1 MNDPTKIH
9 DFCSSDDAS
18 GKPPY
23 ISFDRQIK
31 LNCLFRYKYCIA
43 QIFLVT
49 IGARSRNGASRCWPA
64 KVHASQGYVSTRGTH
79 EHKQEDIQHSGAV
92 DRRVRRGAHRARR
105 ADDNR
110 DQPGRDGS
118 SAARRHHRRN
128 GVKERYAINFRGS
141 VHDRSIAVRDVTL
154 VSAAELPSVIDHI
167 HALAS
172 QYEESAGPLA
182 RIYAER
188 TDITAEELAIYARV
202 NAAREH
208 SLPLIQQVISLQQA
222 GDVEGARKILLDD
235 ARPALVEWLAGVN
248 ALIDYQEHLNRQ
260 ESAEARKI
268 STDFRWLMSVLT
280 LLACGVGIAIVYATV
295 RNITQAL
302 GAEPGDVVELA
313 ESIRAGN
320 LARRIELRRGDT
332 SSVIAAMARMQ
343 QRLAEIVTQMRDA
356 AQGVAVA
363 TEQIALGNADLST
376 RTERQAAELEQAS
389 SALEEFDSS
398 VAANAQSAGNADEL
412 AKHASATS
420 AQGGTAVG
428 QVVNTMRAIS
438 ESSNR
443 IEDIIAV
450 IDSIAFQTNLLS
462 LNAAVEA
469 ARAGAEGRGFAVV
482 ASEVRMLAQRSA
494 TAAKEIKELI
504 GASSAR
510 ISEGERQVGAAGT
523 TISNI
528 VEASQ
533 RVTHIMEAMHQAC
546 RAQTQQI
553 GDVRGVIGNLEQNT
567 QQNVTLVQQ
576 SAAAAKTLKEQAQGL
591 LDSAQVFTL
600 PFQTH

>member
-1 MNDPTKIH
+1 MNTNRKT
-9 DFCSSDDAS
+9 
-18 GKPPY
+18 
-23 ISFDRQIK
+23 
-31 LNCLFRYKYCIA
+31 L
-43 QIFLVT
+43 T
-49 IGARSRNGASRCWPA
+49 IRSRLIAGFGVVLIALVA
-64 KVHASQGYVSTRGTH
+64 LTVIAITRV
-79 EHKQEDIQHSGAV
+79 EMV
-92 DRRVRRGAHRARR
+92 RARL
-105 ADDNR
+105 DDII
-110 DQPGRDGS
+110 DV
-118 SAARRHHRRN
+118 N

-182 RIYAER
+182 KIYAER
-188 TDITAEELAIYARV
+188 TDITAEERAIYARI
-202 NAAREH
+202 NAARQQ

-235 ARPALVEWLAGVN
+235 ARPALVEWLAGIN
-248 ALIDYQEHLNRQ
+248 ALIDYQEQLNRQ

-268 STDFRWLMSVLT
+268 STDFRWLMIVLT
-280 LLACGVGIAIVYATV
+280 LLACGVGIAVVYATV

-302 GAEPGDVVELA
+302 GAEPGDVVDLA
-313 ESIRAGN
+313 ESIRAGD

-356 AQGVAVA
+356 AQGVAAA

-376 RTERQAAELEQAS
+376 RTERQAAALEQAS
-389 SALEEFDSS
+389 GALEEFDSS

-420 AQGGTAVG
+420 AQGGTVVG

-443 IEDIIAV
+443 IEDIITV

-469 ARAGAEGRGFAVV
+469 ARAGADGRGFAVV

-494 TAAKEIKELI
+494 AAAKEIKELI

-510 ISEGERQVGAAGT
+510 ISEGELQVDAAGT

-553 GDVRGVIGNLEQNT
+553 GEVRDVIDNLEQNT

-576 SAAAAKTLKEQAQGL
+576 SAAAAQTLKEQAQGL
-591 LDSAQVFTL
+591 LDSAEVFTL
-600 PFQTH
+600 PLQTHRTSRSLISGYRPSCTGRGLIKARRKRGDHGSIHVRRVHFPSGWSVGWPLTAKVREWNQRKRPRLRRD

>member
-1 MNDPTKIH
+1 LLLLDPEKET
-9 DFCSSDDAS
+9 
-18 GKPPY
+18 
-23 ISFDRQIK
+23 
-31 LNCLFRYKYCIA
+31 
-43 QIFLVT
+43 
-49 IGARSRNGASRCWPA
+49 
-64 KVHASQGYVSTRGTH
+64 
-79 EHKQEDIQHSGAV
+79 
-92 DRRVRRGAHRARR
+92 ARR
-105 ADDNR
+105 AGLGGQQRSTQVKATSAHGEPMNTNKKTLSIRARLIAGFGVALIALVALTVIAISRVEMVRARLDDII
-110 DQPGRDGS
+110 DV
-118 SAARRHHRRN
+118 N

-154 VSAAELPSVIDHI
+154 VSTAELPSVIDHI

-172 QYEESAGPLA
+172 QYQESAGPLA
-182 RIYAER
+182 KIYAER
-188 TDITAEELAIYARV
+188 TDITAEERAIYARV
-202 NAAREH
+202 NAAREQ

-222 GDVEGARKILLDD
+222 GDIGGARKILLDD
-235 ARPALVEWLAGVN
+235 ARPALVEWLAGIN
-248 ALIDYQEHLNRQ
+248 ALIDYQEHLNQQ

-302 GAEPGDVVELA
+302 GAEPSDVVELA

-363 TEQIALGNADLST
+363 TEQITLGNADLST

-389 SALEEFDSS
+389 GALEEFDSS

-450 IDSIAFQTNLLS
+450 IDSIAFQTNLLA

-494 TAAKEIKELI
+494 AAAKEIKELI

-510 ISEGERQVGAAGT
+510 ISEGERQVDAAGA

-553 GDVRGVIGNLEQNT
+553 GEVRGVIGNLEQNT

>member
-1 MNDPTKIH
+1 MNTNRKT
-9 DFCSSDDAS
+9 
-18 GKPPY
+18 
-23 ISFDRQIK
+23 
-31 LNCLFRYKYCIA
+31 L
-43 QIFLVT
+43 T
-49 IGARSRNGASRCWPA
+49 IRSRLIAGFGVVLIALVA
-64 KVHASQGYVSTRGTH
+64 LTVIAITRV
-79 EHKQEDIQHSGAV
+79 EMV
-92 DRRVRRGAHRARR
+92 RARL
-105 ADDNR
+105 DDII
-110 DQPGRDGS
+110 DV
-118 SAARRHHRRN
+118 N

-182 RIYAER
+182 KIYAER
-188 TDITAEELAIYARV
+188 TDITAEERAIYARI
-202 NAAREH
+202 NAARQQ

-235 ARPALVEWLAGVN
+235 ARPALVEWLAGIN
-248 ALIDYQEHLNRQ
+248 ALIDYQEQLNRQ

-268 STDFRWLMSVLT
+268 STDFRWLMIVLT
-280 LLACGVGIAIVYATV
+280 LLACGVSIAVVYATV

-302 GAEPGDVVELA
+302 GAEPGDVVDLA
-313 ESIRAGN
+313 ESIRAGD
-320 LARRIELRRGDT
+320 LARRIEL
-332 SSVIAAMARMQ
+332 
-343 QRLAEIVTQMRDA
+343 LRDA
-356 AQGVAVA
+356 AQGVAAA

-376 RTERQAAELEQAS
+376 RTERQAAALEQAS
-389 SALEEFDSS
+389 GALEEFDSS

-420 AQGGTAVG
+420 AQGGTVVG

-469 ARAGAEGRGFAVV
+469 ARAGADGRGFAVV

-494 TAAKEIKELI
+494 AAAKEIKELI

-510 ISEGERQVGAAGT
+510 ISEGELQVDAAGT

-553 GDVRGVIGNLEQNT
+553 GEVRDVIDNLEQNT

-576 SAAAAKTLKEQAQGL
+576 SAAAALTLKEQAQGL

>member
-1 MNDPTKIH
+1 MNTNKKTLSIRARLIAG
-9 DFCSSDDAS
+9 FGVVLIALVALTVIAISRVEMVRARLDD
-18 GKPPY
+18 
-23 ISFDRQIK
+23 IID
-31 LNCLFRYKYCIA
+31 
-43 QIFLVT
+43 V
-49 IGARSRNGASRCWPA
+49 NGA
-64 KVHASQGYVSTRGTH
+64 
-79 EHKQEDIQHSGAV
+79 
-92 DRRVRRGAHRARR
+92 
-105 ADDNR
+105 
-110 DQPGRDGS
+110 
-118 SAARRHHRRN
+118 
-128 GVKERYAINFRGS
+128 KERYAINFRGS

-167 HALAS
+167 HTLAS

-182 RIYAER
+182 QIYAER
-188 TDITAEELAIYARV
+188 TDITAEERAIYARV
-202 NAAREH
+202 SAARQQ
-208 SLPLIQQVISLQQA
+208 SLPLIQQVISLQQG
-222 GDVEGARKILLDD
+222 GDPEGARRILLDD
-235 ARPALVEWLAGVN
+235 ARPALVEWLAGIN
-248 ALIDYQEHLNRQ
+248 ALIDYQEHLSRQ

-268 STDFRWLMSVLT
+268 STDFFWLMTVLT
-280 LLACGVGIAIVYATV
+280 LLACGVGIAVVYATV
-295 RNITQAL
+295 RHITQAL
-302 GAEPGDVVELA
+302 GAEPGEVVELA

-356 AQGVAVA
+356 AQGVAAA
-363 TEQIALGNADLST
+363 TEQIALGNADLSL
-376 RTERQAAELEQAS
+376 RSERQATELEQAS
-389 SALEEFDSS
+389 GALEEFDSS

-420 AQGGTAVG
+420 AQGGTVVG

-494 TAAKEIKELI
+494 SAAKEIKELI

-510 ISEGERQVGAAGT
+510 ISEGERQVDAAGT

-528 VEASQ
+528 VEASR
-533 RVTHIMEAMHQAC
+533 RVTHIMEAIHQAC
-546 RAQTQQI
+546 RAQAQQI
-553 GDVRGVIGNLEQNT
+553 GEVRGVMGSLEQNT
-567 QQNVTLVQQ
+567 QQNVVLVQQ
-576 SAAAAKTLKEQAQGL
+576 SAAAAQTLKEQAQGL